1 MAGITFVIFVATI
14 IQVICFNTCGKDCC
28 GNEIKS
34 STYNVCCMRT
44 MVAVFLILSFFVIA
58 ICIASLIVNSDLM
71 KAVDYTTCN
80 T

>member
-1 MAGITFVIFVATI
+1 MLQYLWERVFIYLFS
-14 IQVICFNTCGKDCC
+14 CC